1 MAWYRVN
8 TVEIEE
14 NWNCGHRS
22 DYNHQY
28 IGLYTEPKSIIQKG
42 NFCGW
47 YSYEE
52 YKDTCLL
59 AFYRQKGNGSY
70 PYCPEARISPVYRY
84 KRILPKVQIGSLMW
98 DRYIE
103 ANNDEEAIIK
113 FEKGEWSKKKGV

>member
-8 TVEIEE
+8 TAEIEK
-14 NWNCGHRS
+14 NWNCGHYS

-28 IGLYTEPKSIIQKG
+28 IGLYTEPKETVLKG

-47 YSYEE
+47 HSCEE

-59 AFYRQKGNGSY
+59 AFYQQKGNGSS
-70 PYCPEARISPVYRY
+70 PYNPELRITPVYQFR
-84 KRILPKVQIGSLMW
+84 RILPRVQIGSLMW

-103 ANNDEEAIIK
+103 ADTDEEAIKK
-113 FEKGEWSKKKGV
+113 FEKGEWSNKKGV

>member
-28 IGLYTEPKSIIQKG
+28 IGLYTEPKETVLKG

-47 YSYEE
+47 YSCEE
-52 YKDTCLL
+52 YTRTPK
-59 AFYRQKGNGSY
+59 RH
-70 PYCPEARISPVYRY
+70 PVHY
-84 KRILPKVQIGSLMW
+84 L
-98 DRYIE
+98 
-103 ANNDEEAIIK
+103 
-113 FEKGEWSKKKGV
+113 

>member
-42 NFCGW
+42 NFVVGILM
-47 YSYEE
+47 
-52 YKDTCLL
+52 KDI
-59 AFYRQKGNGSY
+59 K
-70 PYCPEARISPVYRY
+70 
-84 KRILPKVQIGSLMW
+84 ILC
-98 DRYIE
+98 
-103 ANNDEEAIIK
+103 
-113 FEKGEWSKKKGV
+113 

>member
-28 IGLYTEPKSIIQKG
+28 IGLYTEPKNIIQKG

-103 ANNDEEAIIK
+103 ADSDEEAIKK
-113 FEKGEWSKKKGV
+113 FEKGEWSKEKEV

>member
-1 MAWYRVN
+1 MAWYKVN

-28 IGLYTEPKSIIQKG
+28 IGLYTEPKNIIQKG

-103 ANNDEEAIIK
+103 ADSDEEAIKK
-113 FEKGEWSKKKGV
+113 FEKGEWSKEKEV

>member
-28 IGLYTEPKSIIQKG
+28 IGLYTEPKSVIQKG

-47 YSYEE
+47 YSCEE
-52 YKDTCLL
+52 YKNTCLL

-103 ANNDEEAIIK
+103 ADNDEEAIKK
-113 FEKGEWSKKKGV
+113 FEKGEWSKEKGV